1 MAHASQER
9 YSALVDAKLRATLVT
24 RDNTI
29 FNNRY
34 EGSPKAGKVKIPVRD
49 TEVAVKA
56 YDKANG
62 VDADAGTTT
71 YLDLDIDNDEA
82 VNEIIDGFDAASV
95 PDGITAE
102 RLDSAG
108 YSMALSID
116 KKSIEALQGAAG
128 ANISATKTACTAS
141 TAYKE
146 ALAAKRTL
154 SRNGVP
160 QAGRWMIVS
169 PEYLEIL
176 MQDDR
181 FIKQGDLS
189 QQLVQTG
196 AVGQIAGFAVYES
209 NNMDFENTARVA
221 SKKTTTEFICGHPN
235 WCHRVMEWAVPAS
248 TSAHPLCRGARC
260 TASRCPSPRPC
271 TSSASRR
278 KAMLYCTYD
287 QYAAAGGTVPEAA
300 FGVLCSRASR
310 MIDAATFG
318 RAESHAAGCEACREA
333 LADACAQIVGLLA
346 AASAAGAVPG
356 AASVSNDGYSV
367 TFGSNASVTAA
378 ARQEAYEIIR
388 TALGSDPHDL
398 LYRGIL

>member
-1 MAHASQER
+1 MAHANQER

-24 RDNTI
+24 RDGAI
-29 FNNRY
+29 FNTRY

-95 PDGITAE
+95 PDDITAE

-116 KKSIEALQGAAG
+116 KKSIEALQSATGAT
-128 ANISATKTACTAS
+128 ISATKTACTAS

-160 QAGRWMIVS
+160 QTGRFMIVS

-176 MQDDR
+176 MQDDK

-209 NNMDFENTARVA
+209 NNMDFENTTRVSA
-221 SKKTTTEFICGHPN
+221 KKTTTEFICGHPN
-235 WCHRVMEWAVPAS
+235 WCHRVMEWQTPV
-248 TSAHPLCRGARC
+248 HLQD
-260 TASRCPSPRPC
+260 
-271 TSSASRR
+271 
-278 KAMLYCTYD
+278 L
-287 QYAAAGGTVPEAA
+287 GGS
-300 FGVLCSRASR
+300 GKY
-310 MIDAATFG
+310 IG
-318 RAESHAAGCEACREA
+318 
-333 LADACAQIVGLLA
+333 
-346 AASAAGAVPG
+346 ASAVQGRKVYG
-356 AASVSNDGYSV
+356 IKVSKPKTLYIK
-367 TFGSNASVTAA
+367 
-378 ARQEAYEIIR
+378 RIEA
-388 TALGSDPHDL
+388 
-398 LYRGIL
+398 